1 MLIRSQDR
9 TKLVDITGKTITV
22 SVENEIRVFYDN
34 NYIKLGKYSSLERA
48 SKVLDKIEE
57 YIINYNNAHTIS
69 SGLATML
76 LFSENTKESKETYS
90 KIIEKLSSVIVF
102 QMPKNIDV
110 KL

>member
-1 MLIRSQDR
+1 M
-9 TKLVDITGKTITV
+9 
-22 SVENEIRVFYDN
+22 
-34 NYIKLGKYSSLERA
+34 ERA

-57 YIINYNNAHTIS
+57 YITIS

-76 LFSENTKESKETYS
+76 LFSESTKESKETYS

>member
-22 SVENEIRVFYDN
+22 SLENEIRVFYDN
-34 NYIKLGKYSSLERA
+34 NYIKLGKYSSFERA
-48 SKVLDKIEE
+48 AKVLDKIEE
-57 YIINYNNAHTIS
+57 YIINYNNVHTIS

-76 LFSENTKESKETYS
+76 LFSENTKESKEAYS